1 MNTPLDSLLNNF
13 LIYTLSLEKRVLDEY
28 SEPEEWLDLL
38 SKRQELIDHISEL
51 LEHGV
56 SFTDTQKKIYLQP
69 AYEADKKIAP
79 LMDIRK
85 RDLESDMV
93 NMKKT
98 QAVNQQ
104 YGEYGSSY
112 SAYGA
117 FFDKKK

>member
-1 MNTPLDSLLNNF
+1 MNAPLDSLLNDF

-28 SEPEEWLDLL
+28 SEPEEWLELL

-51 LEHGV
+51 LEQGV
-56 SFTDTQKKIYLQP
+56 SFTDTQKKVYLQP

-79 LMDIRK
+79 LMDVRK

>member
-1 MNTPLDSLLNNF
+1 MNAPLDSLLNDF

-28 SEPEEWLDLL
+28 SEPEEWLELL

-51 LEHGV
+51 LEQGV
-56 SFTDTQKKIYLQP
+56 SFTETQKKVYLQP

-79 LMDIRK
+79 LMDVRK

-93 NMKKT
+93 NLKKT